1 MQFLSEVSEQG
12 VTERRFDLGVNGERV
27 PGIVWSPEGAR
38 GPRPL
43 VLLGHGGTQHKRV
56 DNVLRSARRLVRH
69 LGYAAVAID
78 APGHGERLSEA
89 ERARQREER
98 RARGGGPPQMTPEQR
113 RAWAARN
120 EAAVGEWKATLD
132 AIETLE
138 GVGGGPVGYWGV
150 SMGTAI
156 GVPFLASE
164 PRVKCAILGLAGL
177 RAGAEAFEKAARS
190 IHIPLLFMFQWDDEV
205 APRESGLALYDAFA
219 SAEKSMHINPGR
231 HMGIPA
237 FELDYYETFYRRHLG
252 SGRS

>member
-1 MQFLSEVSEQG
+1 MQFLSELSEQG
-12 VTERRFDLGVNGERV
+12 VTERRFDLSVGGERV
-27 PGIVWSPEGAR
+27 PGIVWHPEGAR

-56 DNVLRSARRLVRH
+56 DNILRSARRMVRH

-78 APGHGERLSEA
+78 APGHGERISEE
-89 ERARQREER
+89 ERVRQREER

-113 RAWAARN
+113 RAWSARN

-132 AIETLE
+132 AVETLE
-138 GVGGGPVGYWGV
+138 GVGGGPIGYWGV

-177 RAGAEAFEKAARS
+177 RPGAEAFEKAARS
-190 IHIPLLFMFQWDDEV
+190 IAIPLLFMFQWDDEV
-205 APRESGLALYDAFA
+205 APREGGLALYDAFA
-219 SAEKSMHINPGR
+219 SAQKSMHINPGR

-252 SGRS
+252 AAKG